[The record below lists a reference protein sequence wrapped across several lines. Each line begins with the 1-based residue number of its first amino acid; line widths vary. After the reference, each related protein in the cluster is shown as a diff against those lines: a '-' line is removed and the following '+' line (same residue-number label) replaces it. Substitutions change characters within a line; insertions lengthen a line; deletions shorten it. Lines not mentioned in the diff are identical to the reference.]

1 MEVTPQK
8 NPSKGEQ
15 FRLVKYFAYASFIV
29 LIIFS
34 FPFSVVVSQ
43 QAKDILIK
51 SYEDNALLLG
61 ESLNHQVFQN
71 FHLPVLGRFG
81 RIRLSEKEQYEVMD
95 RVVKNAILVFP
106 VDLVNIYDILNN
118 VISYSTDPKLIGLK
132 VRPSLGYNK
141 AVNGESSS
149 GMISSGDDY
158 WGLGIEV
165 MGGRKKLKTYIPYKV
180 VYPPYVEEEHVSA
193 VFELTHDMTKQYESI
208 VKFQYLIFGL
218 SILIMGLI
226 FVVLL
231 LIVHRAERI
240 IEQRAQEQR
249 ELEEQLN
256 QAEHLAAIGEMVA
269 GVSHEIKNPLGI
281 IQSTAELLGETSNA
295 SESHKRLSR
304 VITEESSRLNRIV
317 TEFLDFARPQ
327 MPNLK
332 ECYLEEIILKNLSFL
347 SPEMEKRGILISD
360 NLNGRTFRMRA
371 DHELIYRALLN
382 IFINAMQSMKDPGTI
397 NVRVDVEMDTYR
409 IEIQDA
415 GCGITQ
421 ENQKKIFNPFF
432 TTKETGSGLGLSIVR
447 KIIEGHEG
455 TIVIESREGTGTKV
469 TLQLP
474 RKI

>member
-1 MEVTPQK
+1 MVATHKK
-8 NPSKGEQ
+8 NPSKGKQ

-61 ESLNHQVFQN
+61 ESLNHQVLQN
-71 FHLPVLGRFG
+71 FSLPLIMLR
-81 RIRLSEKEQYEVMD
+81 RDTSLREKEQHELMD
-95 RVVKNAILVFP
+95 RVVKNAISAFP
-106 VDLVNIYDILNN
+106 VDLVNIYDIQNN
-118 VISYSTDPKLIGLK
+118 VISYSTDPELIGLK
-132 VRPSLGYNK
+132 VQPSLGYNK
-141 AVNGESSS
+141 AIRGERSS

-165 MGGRKKLKTYIPYKV
+165 VGGRKKLKTYIPYSV
-180 VYPPYVEEEHVSA
+180 VFPPFVEEEKVYA
-193 VFELTHDMTKQYESI
+193 IFELTHDITNQYESI

-226 FVVLL
+226 FGALL

-240 IEQRAQEQR
+240 IEHRAQEQR
-249 ELEEQLN
+249 ELEEQLS
-256 QAEHLAAIGEMVA
+256 QAEHLAALGEMVA

-281 IQSTAELLGETSNA
+281 IQSTAELLGEPSDA
-295 SESHKRLSR
+295 SESQKKLAK

-327 MPNLK
+327 TPNLK
-332 ECYLEEIILKNLSFL
+332 DCYLEDIILKNLAFL
-347 SPEMEKRGILISD
+347 SPEMEKKGILVND

-371 DHELIYRALLN
+371 DHELLYRALLN
-382 IFINAMQSMKDPGTI
+382 IFINAIQSMKAPGTI
-397 NVRVDVEMDTYR
+397 NVRVDREKDTYR
-409 IEIQDA
+409 IEIEDA

-432 TTKETGSGLGLSIVR
+432 TTKETGSGLGLAIVR

-455 TIVIESREGTGTKV
+455 TIGIESKEGAGTKV
-469 TLQLP
+469 TLELP
-474 RKI
+474 RNM

>member
-8 NPSKGEQ
+8 KPLKGKQ

-61 ESLNHQVFQN
+61 ESLNHQVLQN
-71 FHLPVLGRFG
+71 FHLPAIWQFRDISLR
-81 RIRLSEKEQYEVMD
+81 EKEQYELMD
-95 RVVKNAILVFP
+95 RVVKNAILAFP
-106 VDLVNIYDILNN
+106 VDLVNIYDIQNN

-141 AVNGESSS
+141 AVSGESSS
-149 GMISSGDDY
+149 GMISSGNDY

-180 VYPPYVEEEHVSA
+180 VYSPYVEEEMVFA

-208 VKFQYLIFGL
+208 VQFQYLIFGL

-249 ELEEQLN
+249 ELEEQLY

-281 IQSTAELLGETSNA
+281 IQSTAELLEETSDA
-295 SESHKRLSR
+295 SESRKRLSR

-347 SPEMEKRGILISD
+347 SPEMEKRGILVND

-382 IFINAMQSMKDPGTI
+382 IFINAMQSMKDPGKI
-397 NVRVDVEMDTYR
+397 NVRVDEEKDTYR

-455 TIVIESREGTGTKV
+455 TIGIESREGAGTKV

>member
-1 MEVTPQK
+1 MVATPQK
-8 NPSKGEQ
+8 NPLKGKQ

-61 ESLNHQVFQN
+61 ESLNHQVLQN
-71 FHLPVLGRFG
+71 FSLPVIGRFG
-81 RIRLSEKEQYEVMD
+81 YIRLSEKEQRELMD
-95 RVVKNAILVFP
+95 RVVKNAILAFP
-106 VDLVNIYDILNN
+106 VDLVNIYDIQND

-132 VRPSLGYNK
+132 IRPSLGYNK
-141 AVNGESSS
+141 AVRGEPSS
-149 GMISSGDDY
+149 GMISSGDEY
-158 WGLGIEV
+158 WGLDIEM
-165 MGGRKKLKTYIPYKV
+165 MGGRKKLKTYIPYRV
-180 VYPPYVEEEHVSA
+180 MYPPFVEGENVFG
-193 VFELTHDMTKQYESI
+193 VFELIQDMTKQYESI

-218 SILIMGLI
+218 SISIMGLI

-231 LIVHRAERI
+231 LIVHKAERI

-249 ELEEQLN
+249 ELEEQLH
-256 QAEHLAAIGEMVA
+256 QAEHLAALGEMVA

-281 IQSTAELLGETSNA
+281 IQSTAELLGEASDA
-295 SESHKRLSR
+295 SESQKRLSG

-347 SPEMEKRGILISD
+347 RPEMEKKGILVSD
-360 NLNGRTFRMRA
+360 NLNGRSLRMRA
-371 DHELIYRALLN
+371 DHELLYRALLN
-382 IFINAMQSMKDPGTI
+382 IFINAIQSMKDPGTI
-397 NVRVDVEMDTYR
+397 NVKVEEEKDTYR
-409 IEIQDA
+409 IEIEDA

-421 ENQKKIFNPFF
+421 EKQKKIFNPFF

-455 TIVIESREGTGTKV
+455 TIGIESREDAGTKV

>member
-8 NPSKGEQ
+8 KPLKGKQ

-61 ESLNHQVFQN
+61 ESLNHQVLQN
-71 FHLPVLGRFG
+71 FHLPAIWQFRDISLR
-81 RIRLSEKEQYEVMD
+81 EKEQYELMD
-95 RVVKNAILVFP
+95 RVVKNAILAFP
-106 VDLVNIYDILNN
+106 VDLVNIYDIQNN

-141 AVNGESSS
+141 AVSGESSS
-149 GMISSGDDY
+149 GMISSGNDY

-180 VYPPYVEEEHVSA
+180 VYSPYVEEEMVFA

-208 VKFQYLIFGL
+208 VQFQYLIFGL

-249 ELEEQLN
+249 ELEEQLY

-281 IQSTAELLGETSNA
+281 IQSTAELLEETSDA
-295 SESHKRLSR
+295 SESRKRLSR

-332 ECYLEEIILKNLSFL
+332 ECYLEEVILKNLSFL
-347 SPEMEKRGILISD
+347 SPEMEKRGILVSD

-382 IFINAMQSMKDPGTI
+382 IFINAMQSMKDPGKI
-397 NVRVDVEMDTYR
+397 NVRVDEEKDTYR

-455 TIVIESREGTGTKV
+455 TIGIESREGAGTKV